1 MDYDN
6 TKYLDRNNLL
16 QIASEIGESTNLED
30 IDELIEDFYECPN
43 GKIDV
48 DAFYLMM
55 AKTTL

>member
-6 TKYLDRNNLL
+6 TKYLNRDNLL
-16 QIASEIGESTNLED
+16 QIASEIGESTNEED
-30 IDELIEDFYECPN
+30 IDELIEDFYECPG

-48 DAFYLMM
+48 DAFYIMM